1 MKTKTYKIAPTTED
15 EFALYEGEQVV
26 VTGDRPTVVL
36 ARDRR
41 IRSTLTAIRQHG
53 GEPQV
58 EVNDHDDIEIIT
70 IRWEPVP
77 PSELRCL
84 KLPPASW
91 QRLEALAQDTE
102 SMAKT
107 GPYHGSPSWR
117 TLIRRIADGEL
128 QIVQPEQ
135 ETKKHPRP

>member
-1 MKTKTYKIAPTTED
+1 MKTKIYRITPTTEN
-15 EFALYEGEQVV
+15 EFALYEGGQLV
-26 VTGDRPTVVL
+26 VTGDRPTVVQ

-58 EVNDHDDIEIIT
+58 EVNDHDGIETIT

-84 KLPPASW
+84 KLPPDSW
-91 QRLEALAQDTE
+91 QRLEALAQATD
-102 SMAKT
+102 SVARA
-107 GPYHGSPSWR
+107 GPYRGSPSWR

-128 QIVQPEQ
+128 QIVQ
-135 ETKKHPRP
+135 HDPRPGNHRQK